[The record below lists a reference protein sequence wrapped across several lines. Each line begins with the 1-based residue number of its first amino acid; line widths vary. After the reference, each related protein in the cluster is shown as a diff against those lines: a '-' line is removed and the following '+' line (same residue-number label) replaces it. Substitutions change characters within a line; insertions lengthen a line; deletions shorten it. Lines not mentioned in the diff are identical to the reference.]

1 MDRTDRIPAFTPG
14 SFVRDCELLF
24 PVSPRRPT
32 KDQREDQARRLAV
45 LERVRWWRVRTI
57 NRGGDE

>member
-1 MDRTDRIPAFTPG
+1 MTRTQQLPAFTPG
-14 SFVRDCELLF
+14 SFIRDCELLF

-45 LERVRWWRVRTI
+45 LERVRWWRVRVVC
-57 NRGGDE
+57 G